1 MKYAEALARVI
12 SSVQERELVDFTR
25 AIAKIPSVHGDEKAI
40 AEACAQ
46 RLDELGIE
54 SQMLDAAENRPNVLG
69 WIRGEGGGKSL
80 TLNGHID
87 TVLEVLG
94 WTVNQYGGE
103 LIDGKIY
110 GHGVSNMKA
119 SDAAMIYAASAIKRA
134 GISLKGDLLVALVV
148 GECQGGIGTLD
159 LMKRGIK
166 TDRFVCCEP
175 TYLNILTVHS
185 ATQYFRVKIYGRTAH
200 FGTHDHG
207 VNAIMKMFNL
217 TERLG
222 PMHVEISQGDWVR
235 YDCKPLYSGLPRY
248 HLSYIRGGL
257 TEQLREDGGWSNTP
271 DFCRAVFNV
280 RVPPTKEIESTRQD
294 IENVLSGMHGEQK
307 DFKFQVES
315 IRDMP
320 GFEAPSNSVV
330 AEAVGA
336 AYREILGGEPS
347 IGGVQPYMF
356 MGSDSGNMQ
365 LAGMRDGVL
374 IGPGNFTSSVPDEH
388 VEVDKLIAAAK
399 IYAASVLK
407 LCGIAE
413 R

>member
-1 MKYAEALARVI
+1 MRYAEALDRVMNSI
-12 SSVQERELVDFTR
+12 QQKELIDFTR

-46 RLDELGIE
+46 RLDDLGIE

-69 WIRGEGGGKSL
+69 WIRGEGGGESL

-87 TVLEVLG
+87 TVLEVMG
-94 WTVNQYGGE
+94 WTVDPYGGD

-110 GHGVSNMKA
+110 GHGTSNMKA
-119 SDAAMIYAASAIKRA
+119 SDAAMIYAANAIKRA
-134 GISLKGDLLVALVV
+134 GVRLKGDLLVALVV

-166 TDRFVCCEP
+166 TDRFICCEP
-175 TYLNILTVHS
+175 TYLNVVTVHS
-185 ATQYFRVKIYGRTAH
+185 ATQYFGVKIYGRTAH

-217 TERLG
+217 TEQLG
-222 PMHVEISQGDWVR
+222 PMHAEIKQGDWVR
-235 YDCKPLYSGLPRY
+235 YDCKPQYSGLPRY
-248 HLSYIRGGL
+248 QLSYIRGGL

-271 DFCRAVFNV
+271 DFCRAVLNV
-280 RVPPTKEIESTRQD
+280 RVPPNKEIETTRQD
-294 IENVLSGMHGEQK
+294 IESVLDRMHREAK
-307 DFKFQVES
+307 DFRFQVDS

-320 GFEAPSNSVV
+320 GFEAPSNSRVPHAV
-330 AEAVGA
+330 ADSCREVLGTAPQIGA
-336 AYREILGGEPS
+336 
-347 IGGVQPYMF
+347 VQPYMF

-365 LAGMRDGVL
+365 IAGMRDGVL

-388 VEVDKLIAAAK
+388 VEVEKLIAAAR
-399 IYAASVLK
+399 IYAASALK
-407 LCGIAE
+407 LCGVVE